1 MHSREGRA
9 AATATITVHCRF
21 FARYADALGRDEL
34 ELEVPDGATVAD
46 AVGQL
51 RAHLPKGDLLPERPL
66 AAVNREHAA
75 PDTRLADGDEMA
87 LLPPLAGG

>member
-1 MHSREGRA
+1 MHSRDGRA

-21 FARYADALGRDEL
+21 FARYADALGRDEMAL
-34 ELEVPDGATVAD
+34 EMPDGATVAD
-46 AVGQL
+46 AVGRL
-51 RAHLPKGDLLPERPL
+51 RDTLPKADLLPERPL

-75 PDTRLADGDEMA
+75 PDTPLADGDEMA